1 MIFLNDAIT
10 NGTWLHCEF
19 PVKDQLYQFRLKVL
33 SFHKLNLNEVDEPE
47 KINIWKDTIIWL
59 MEVEIINLSKEPMA
73 SGFLNEINLI
83 NSKGSK
89 FIRTG
94 DLHLCQHSEF
104 AKKKRLDRFFGP
116 YLNPKIKAIGTLIFR
131 LPADDEDQ
139 YFISNRSD
147 NICEG

>member
-1 MIFLNDAIT
+1 MILLKDVIENGSWLNY
-10 NGTWLHCEF
+10 EF
-19 PVKDQLYQFRLKVL
+19 PVNDELYKFRLKVL
-33 SFHKLNLNEVDEPE
+33 SFQKLNLFEVDEPE
-47 KINIWKDTIIWL
+47 KINMWNNTIIWL

-73 SGFLNEINLI
+73 SGNLNKITLI

-116 YLNPKIKAIGTLIFR
+116 YLNPKIKAVGTLLFR
-131 LPADDEDQ
+131 LPVNDLDE
-139 YFISNRSD
+139 YFISNL
-147 NICEG
+147 NGNMYQA